1 MPCPYSQI
9 LGIPKQGVH
18 SKRIFGLSLNDI
30 IATIIAAAITSYFMK
45 VNFGY
50 SLIVWVVAG
59 EILHYIFGVQSEFL
73 TQIGITVHC

>member
-30 IATIIAAAITSYFMK
+30 IATIIAATITSYFMK
-45 VNFGY
+45 VNFIY
-50 SLIVWVVAG
+50 SLITWFIAG

-73 TQIGITVHC
+73 TRVGITVAC